1 MTKKLLKVLLVI
13 VAVALVMG
21 AGIIYFLPTK
31 TSNEEIIFSSDKI
44 VTLKEISLD
53 GNFDVNITTS
63 DSKDIKCSLAKVK
76 RGYVSNDYELE
87 SKIENKILHIN
98 TNNHKESVFVLG
110 GETLSLNIDIPKT
123 YKNKLSVKSK
133 LTSINILNSNSE
145 DIECITTDGK
155 INISLDKICGNV
167 TVNTHLGDVNFKL
180 PKDEKFNLSA
190 ISRIGKVI
198 NDLDFNV
205 DSSIKNKNIK
215 VTASDGTISI
225 KGI

>member
-1 MTKKLLKVLLVI
+1 MTKKLLKVLLGI

-44 VTLKEISLD
+44 ATLKEISLD

-87 SKIENKILHIN
+87 SKIENKILHIK

-110 GETLSLNIDIPKT
+110 GETLSLNIDIPKI

-167 TVNTHLGDVNFKL
+167 TVNTHLGDVNLKL